1 MTVRIRARRD
11 TTGLLES
18 GVVVWS
24 VVAVVLAF
32 AVLQSSQFRT
42 IANLE
47 NLSRQVV
54 VLAIVALAQFVVV
67 LAGGVDLSLA
77 TNARLSSIVGAIVM
91 AGSDGQ
97 LLLGC
102 LAALGTGLGIGA
114 VNALIV
120 VRFRVEPFITTLG
133 TGALV
138 GGLAL
143 YIASGPTGRA
153 APALTSLYGSKIG
166 PFYYLVILAAA
177 IWCLAWVLLGRS
189 SWGRHLYAVGGDPG
203 VARLS
208 GLRVSRTTTSAYLI
222 AGSLGGFAGILLLAG
237 SGVGDP
243 SAGTNLEFESL
254 AAVVIGGAS
263 LAGGRGRAIGVL
275 GGVVMFGVLGNV
287 FNLLR
292 VDVWYQQLI
301 RGVIILVAASL
312 FVGGAKNSTSR
323 LRRLRRRP
331 STVRTADQ
339 PLLR

>member
-18 GVVVWS
+18 GAVVWS

-91 AGSDGQ
+91 TGSDGQ
-97 LLLGC
+97 LVLGC
-102 LAALGTGLGIGA
+102 LAALGAGLGIGA

-153 APALTSLYGSKIG
+153 APALTSFYGSKIG

-177 IWCLAWVLLGRS
+177 IWFVAWILLGRS
-189 SWGRHLYAVGGDPG
+189 PWGRHLYAVGGDPG

-222 AGSLGGFAGILLLAG
+222 AGSLGGLAGILLLAG

-331 STVRTADQ
+331 SPVRTADQ

>member
-1 MTVRIRARRD
+1 MTTRIRARRD
-11 TTGLLES
+11 TTALLES

-42 IANLE
+42 VANLE

-54 VLAIVALAQFVVV
+54 VLAMVALAQFVVV

-91 AGSDGQ
+91 TGNDGQ
-97 LLLGC
+97 LLIGC
-102 LAALGTGLGIGA
+102 LAALGTGLAIGA

-138 GGLAL
+138 GGVAL

-153 APALTSLYGSKIG
+153 SPALTTFYGSKIG
-166 PFYYLVILAAA
+166 PFYYFVVLALVV
-177 IWCLAWVLLGRS
+177 WFLAWLLLGRS
-189 SWGRHLYAVGGDPG
+189 TWGRHLYAIGGDPG

-208 GLRVSRTTTSAYLI
+208 GLRVARTTTSAYLI
-222 AGSLGGFAGILLLAG
+222 AGSLGGLAGILLLAG

-243 SAGTNLEFESL
+243 SAATNLEFESL

-301 RGVIILVAASL
+301 RGVIILIAASL
-312 FVGGAKNSTSR
+312 FVGGAKNSSSR
-323 LRRLRRRP
+323 LRRLRRRRGP
-331 STVRTADQ
+331 VPTADL